1 MMRKLYQLL
10 LFGVVCIAEGITQ
23 STGDISGQSGTSPNV
38 SIDCSDPYQAS
49 SPQCIAAAQMGVAA
63 GAQTQSAPSDRVPQL
78 RTPFGGYESQI
89 APQTPNPSEAKHPNL
104 PPTPQTEF
112 QQMVADSAGRPL
124 PLFGQSLFDQAP
136 STFAPMDYLQVHND
150 YIIGPGDVL
159 DIFVWH
165 NTDLSRRMPVRPD
178 GRIAM
183 PLLGDTVAVGKT
195 APQLA
200 AEIQDKLRTFIR
212 DPLVTVIPTQFVGTF
227 TRQIRVIGEAARPQA
242 IPFRS
247 SMTMLDVMIEVGG
260 LTRFAAGDRAVLV
273 RQDKGEQKSYRIRL
287 DSLVRD
293 GDINQNVDMQPGD
306 IVIIPQRYF

>member
-1 MMRKLYQLL
+1 MA
-10 LFGVVCIAEGITQ
+10 VV
-23 STGDISGQSGTSPNV
+23 
-38 SIDCSDPYQAS
+38 
-49 SPQCIAAAQMGVAA
+49 AAQPPA
-63 GAQTQSAPSDRVPQL
+63 
-78 RTPFGGYESQI
+78 
-89 APQTPNPSEAKHPNL
+89 SE
-104 PPTPQTEF
+104 
-112 QQMVADSAGRPL
+112 
-124 PLFGQSLFDQAP
+124 
-136 STFAPMDYLQVHND
+136 